1 MWRVDDDRARLPK
14 GLQDFIKF
22 KKDGGSLLANAKQPS
37 ADILEKLLLEYLYS
51 WVFNGPKTRI
61 NDGANDVDI
70 DSFLTSGN
78 LSNMFAVMTTF
89 QGYDGSNTPH
99 PI

>member
-1 MWRVDDDRARLPK
+1 M
-14 GLQDFIKF
+14 
-22 KKDGGSLLANAKQPS
+22 LANAKQPS